1 MQMKT
6 GILIGLALVLAF
18 ATFFLAKVWLDSQ
31 REGYRRAAT
40 TTKTQKQIPSAE
52 ILVAK
57 TNLPAGV
64 RIKREHLEW
73 RAWPKKGVVKT
84 HFVKG
89 DQKIGDILGF
99 IVRRGMLAGEPLVKG
114 RVVKQG
120 DRGYMA
126 ALLEPGMQA
135 VSIKVR
141 KTSSVAGFI
150 KPGDLVDILLTM
162 SVARGGGGGGRRG
175 RRGSSHQVTETI
187 LKKIHVIAIDAITN
201 DQNTKPSSGKT
212 ITLQVTPKQA
222 QLFTV
227 SKGAGGLS
235 LVLRSL
241 AREPY
246 VATKETDAKDGKG
259 GKSGKKDAKTGKDVK
274 VAIGESPDETTS
286 EENMDD
292 SDGTL
297 RTWSGELS
305 ALLPQVGGRKKV
317 TNTKLIEVVRGTRS
331 RAVNVLDKTAQNAK
345 AKGTGNNANNIMT
358 QASNFAKKTAT
369 GFGAAASALK

>member
-6 GILIGLALVLAF
+6 GILIGVALLLAF

-40 TTKTQKQIPSAE
+40 TTKKQKPIPSAE
-52 ILVAK
+52 VLVAK
-57 TNLPAGV
+57 INMPAGV
-64 RIKREHLEW
+64 RVKREHLEW
-73 RAWPKKGVVKT
+73 RAWPKKGVMKT

-89 DQKIGDILGF
+89 DKKIADILGF
-99 IVRRGMLAGEPLVKG
+99 IVRRGLLAGEPLVKG
-114 RVVKQG
+114 RVVEQG

-126 ALLEPGMQA
+126 ALLDPGMQA

-141 KTSSVAGFI
+141 RTSSVSGFI
-150 KPGDLVDILLTM
+150 KPGDLVDVLLTM
-162 SVARGGGGGGRRG
+162 SIRKGGGGRR

-187 LKKIHVIAIDAITN
+187 LKQIHVIAIDTVTN
-201 DQNTKPSSGKT
+201 DQNTKPSAGKT

-241 AREPY
+241 ARQPY
-246 VATKETDAKDGKG
+246 VATEETDAKGEKG
-259 GKSGKKDAKTGKDVK
+259 DKSGKKVAETGKGVK
-274 VAIGESPDETTS
+274 VANGESPEDTTLEESMDE
-286 EENMDD
+286 

-317 TNTKLIEVVRGTRS
+317 TNTKIIEVVRGTRS
-331 RAVNVLDKTAQNAK
+331 RSVNILDKTDQNAK
-345 AKGTGNNANNIMT
+345 TKGVIDYAKKITT
-358 QASNFAKKTAT
+358 QASNFANKTAT